1 MNVVS
6 LKDFFK
12 WTIMDYSLIF
22 QKKKETVVLIP
33 FEIQYPFYHW
43 LAGDLDRG

>member
-12 WTIMDYSLIF
+12 WTIMDFSLIV
-22 QKKKETVVLIP
+22 KKKKGNSCS
-33 FEIQYPFYHW
+33 YPV
-43 LAGDLDRG
+43 

>member
-12 WTIMDYSLIF
+12 WTTME
-22 QKKKETVVLIP
+22 KKETVVLIL
-33 FEIQYPFYHW
+33 FEIQHPLY
-43 LAGDLDRG
+43 R

>member
-12 WTIMDYSLIF
+12 WTTMYFFLDYL
-22 QKKKETVVLIP
+22 KKYETVVLIL
-33 FEIQYPFYHW
+33 FEIHHPLYRW

>member
-12 WTIMDYSLIF
+12 WTIMDFVLIVP
-22 QKKKETVVLIP
+22 KKKETVVLIL
-33 FEIQYPFYHW
+33 FEIQHPLYH
-43 LAGDLDRG
+43 

>member
-12 WTIMDYSLIF
+12 WTIMDFSLIVK
-22 QKKKETVVLIP
+22 KKKETVVLIL
-33 FEIQYPFYHW
+33 FEIQHPLYH
-43 LAGDLDRG
+43 